1 MASFDITIA
10 ESNRSSAYQL
20 DARSKL
26 FITLIYSVCLFFDD
40 SWISIGI
47 SALFFLISAL
57 FCRVSILSVLKLSA
71 VVYLLA
77 IITLACN
84 SFAFIDGSMRFVFDG
99 MLNGIIFALRI
110 LLLVWMSL
118 VVCLSTSTE
127 QMCDAISSLIR
138 PLSKLGVPVDDIAM
152 TFAIAIR
159 FIPQTVL
166 EFIAI
171 KEAQW
176 SRGASFDDGNLF
188 FRLKSHVVILLPM
201 LINLFRRSDLLARS
215 MDCRCYGLSD
225 KPRGHLYVRTFT
237 FFDTIVCLL
246 CAIVLISNAVLFQ

>member
-1 MASFDITIA
+1 M
-10 ESNRSSAYQL
+10 
-20 DARSKL
+20 
-26 FITLIYSVCLFFDD
+26 
-40 SWISIGI
+40 
-47 SALFFLISAL
+47 
-57 FCRVSILSVLKLSA
+57 SVLKLSA

-159 FIPQTVL
+159 FIQQTVL
-166 EFIAI
+166 EFMAI
-171 KEAQW
+171 K
-176 SRGASFDDGNLF
+176 
-188 FRLKSHVVILLPM
+188 
-201 LINLFRRSDLLARS
+201 
-215 MDCRCYGLSD
+215 
-225 KPRGHLYVRTFT
+225 
-237 FFDTIVCLL
+237 
-246 CAIVLISNAVLFQ
+246 